1 MADIKIR
8 KGLDIRLRGR
18 AEKVYERIGLASRY
32 AVMPLDFPMLTP
44 KLLAHEG
51 DVVKAGTPL
60 FHSKR
65 DPRIVYC
72 SPVSG
77 TVTAVVRGERRRI
90 ERVEVTR
97 GEGEI
102 EYEEHGAAL
111 PASLSR
117 EEILTRMLAGGVWPF
132 VRQRPYNVV
141 ANPDVAPRAIFISAF
156 ETAPL
161 APDIDFSIKDGGEA
175 FQVGLDALAK
185 LTEGDVH
192 LCVGAKYPAAKA
204 FAEARNVK
212 LHTVSGPHPAGNV
225 GVQIHHIDPIAKG
238 EVVWTVNPLDVVIIG
253 RLFSEGHYDARRI
266 VALAGAC
273 VAKPKYYTGMVGMPV
288 AQLVEGQVAEDVNAR
303 YISGNVL
310 SGRNAG
316 RDGYLSFYDTMVTVI
331 PEGNHHEFMG
341 WAAPGFGKFS
351 ASRLFPAFLN
361 KGKEYDIDTNL
372 HGGVRA
378 YVVTG
383 QYESVFPMNIYPVR
397 LIKAIMARNIEEM
410 EDLGIYEVAE
420 EDFALCDFV
429 CTSKIEPQAIVRE
442 GLDYLM
448 RELN

>member
-8 KGLDIRLRGR
+8 KGLNIRLRGQ
-18 AEKVYERIGLASRY
+18 AEKVYERVGLASRY
-32 AVMPLDFPMLTP
+32 AVSPLDFPMLTP
-44 KLLAHEG
+44 KLMVHEG
-51 DVVKAGTPL
+51 DAVKAGAPL
-60 FHSKR
+60 FHDKR
-65 DPRIVYC
+65 DPRILYC

-77 TVTAVVRGERRRI
+77 VVASVVRGDRRRI
-90 ERVEVTR
+90 ERVEVAC
-97 GEGEI
+97 GEGEL
-102 EYEEHGAAL
+102 EYESHGSAL

-117 EEILTRMLAGGVWPF
+117 EEILTKMLAGGVWPF

-141 ANPDVAPRAIFISAF
+141 ASPDARPRAIFISAF
-156 ETAPL
+156 DTAPL
-161 APDIDFSIKDGGEA
+161 APDIDYSIKDGGEA

-185 LTEGDVH
+185 LTEGSVH
-192 LCVGAKYPAAKA
+192 LCIGAKYPANKA
-204 FAEARNVK
+204 FSGARGVV

-253 RLFSEGHYDARRI
+253 RLFIQGRYDARRI
-266 VALAGAC
+266 VALAGSC

-288 AQLVEGQVAEDVNAR
+288 AQLVEGQVDAGANAR

-310 SGRNAG
+310 SGGNAG
-316 RDGYLSFYDTMVTVI
+316 RDGFLGFYDTMVTVI
-331 PEGNHHEFMG
+331 PEGNRHEFMG

-351 ASRLFPAFLN
+351 ASRLFPCRRN
-361 KGKEYDIDTNL
+361 REYDIDTNL

-383 QYESVFPMNIYPVR
+383 QYESVFPMSIYPVR
-397 LIKAIMARNIEEM
+397 LIKAILARNIEEM

-429 CTSKIEPQAIVRE
+429 CTSKMEPQAIVRE
-442 GLDYLM
+442 GLNYLM